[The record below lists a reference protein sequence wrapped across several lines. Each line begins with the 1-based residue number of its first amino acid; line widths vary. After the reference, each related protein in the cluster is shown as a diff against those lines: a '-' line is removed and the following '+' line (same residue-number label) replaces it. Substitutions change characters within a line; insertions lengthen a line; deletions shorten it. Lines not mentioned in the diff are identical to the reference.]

1 MALPE
6 TTLRVLVGQFTTDG
20 VFSGQMYVQVFPN
33 GDGSNMQFQTL
44 RWGEPQCGCQLEDAC
59 NYRPDAAYTTT
70 TTVSIQKTLRGR
82 TLRL

>member
-1 MALPE
+1 M
-6 TTLRVLVGQFTTDG
+6 GQFTTDG

-59 NYRPDAAYTTT
+59 NYRPDAAYTDNDNC
-70 TTVSIQKTLRGR
+70 LYPEDLYGAAHF
-82 TLRL
+82 RL